1 MTRSLSM
8 RWFAVQ
14 PGAAVRF
21 STSASD
27 PCWTSLG
34 TTTSWRRRDSASW
47 STGRRTERSAHFAY
61 LELEGSWQVVTL
73 QQGLETPASIC
84 G

>member
-1 MTRSLSM
+1 MVRCAAWRCRSLFHVSVGSVLDLA
-8 RWFAVQ
+8 RHNYIV
-14 PGAAVRF
+14 AAEGQCFLV
-21 STSASD
+21 D
-27 PCWTSLG
+27 
-34 TTTSWRRRDSASW
+34 
-47 STGRRTERSAHFAY
+47 RSSNRAQRHFAY